1 MHADKQGS
9 SPAARG
15 QRARSKLINV
25 LANGHL
31 LGPCAHVSVV
41 TRQRVHV
48 PAGSWEYGLTG
59 THACKCLQFFPPVD
73 PSRIILFF
81 INDITYRF
89 LIGK

>member
-31 LGPCAHVSVV
+31 LGPCAHVCVV

-48 PAGSWEYGLTG
+48 PAGSWEYGLTYG
-59 THACKCLQFFPPVD
+59 FNWK
-73 PSRIILFF
+73 II
-81 INDITYRF
+81 
-89 LIGK
+89 GG